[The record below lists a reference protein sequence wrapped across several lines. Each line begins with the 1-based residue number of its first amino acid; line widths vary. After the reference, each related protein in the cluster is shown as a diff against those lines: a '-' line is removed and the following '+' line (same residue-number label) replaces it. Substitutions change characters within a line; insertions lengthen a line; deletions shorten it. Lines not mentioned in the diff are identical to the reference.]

1 MKEDASERAA
11 KYLETTSMALKRM
24 KTRNLPATV
33 SESRLDYV
41 LELVRSYIKDSQHY
55 SETKKPV
62 TSLACVAYA
71 EGLLDAAKFLEL
83 VEF

>member
-1 MKEDASERAA
+1 MREDAIERAA
-11 KYLETTSMALKRM
+11 KYLETTSKAFKRM

-33 SESRLDYV
+33 SQSQLDYV
-41 LELVRSYIKDSQHY
+41 LELVRSYIKDSRHY
-55 SETKKPV
+55 SESKKPV

>member
-1 MKEDASERAA
+1 MKEDASERAR
-11 KYLETTSMALKRM
+11 KYLETTSTALKRL
-24 KTRNLPATV
+24 KIRNLPATV
-33 SESRLDYV
+33 PESLLNHV
-41 LELVRSYIKDSQHY
+41 LELVKSYIIDSRHY
-55 SETKKPV
+55 SENNKPV